1 MRFRL
6 SKYLITSGTLGLLV
20 ASLPAGAVRLHP
32 NGEVVELKAEQLES
46 PESQDERYVYSK
58 SANFSRWVHSP
69 WATPRFNGES
79 LEIRNV
85 DTEKRAMLNAEVN
98 LETSHLNPARKY
110 QLRFENDYLC
120 RPTPREDRLSA
131 PAVTA
136 MTAGKLQNGKA
147 LEQAE
152 APTGHCNIRLTV
164 RCYGKTATADW
175 GITFE
180 KVVKDEV
187 ATDGTFATND
197 IFLPG
202 NKCQQGAHL
211 ALETSVTPNLERFA
225 FQKLRLGLTEQ

>member
-20 ASLPAGAVRLHP
+20 ASLPAGAVRLNP

-46 PESQDERYVYSK
+46 PYSQDERYVYSK

-69 WATPRFNGES
+69 WATPRFNGET
-79 LEIRNV
+79 LEIRNM
-85 DTEKRAMLNAEVN
+85 DPEKRAMLNAEVN

-120 RPTPREDRLSA
+120 RPSAQVDRLET
-131 PAVTA
+131 PAVA
-136 MTAGKLQNGKA
+136 MHAGKLQKGKA

-152 APTGHCNIRLTV
+152 ATTGHCNIRLTV
-164 RCYGKTATADW
+164 RCYGKTASADW

-187 ATDGTFATND
+187 SADGTFSANG
-197 IFLPG
+197 ISLPG
-202 NKCQQGAHL
+202 HKCQQGAHL
-211 ALETSVTPNLERFA
+211 ALETSVTPNLERYA